1 MNTQGRVSSTFCLHF
16 TSRVLLVTLFN
27 LNQPVPWSQQLN
39 NLEGQMNNS
48 DLVAAQA
55 TSSQKLKRQLRAQLS
70 FKNAPENPP
79 RREGLTSA
87 ALLRFALSLLSH
99 SFSPCFW
106 RRCGAG
112 QLQSG
117 DGRAPEQ
124 LRSTCLKVLRPW
136 VLKSTES

>member
-1 MNTQGRVSSTFCLHF
+1 M
-16 TSRVLLVTLFN
+16 VTLFN
-27 LNQPVPWSQQLN
+27 LTQSVPWSQQLN

-79 RREGLTSA
+79 RREGFTSA
-87 ALLRFALSLLSH
+87 ALLRFAPSLLLH
-99 SFSPCFW
+99 SFSPVSGG
-106 RRCGAG
+106 GAAAQG
-112 QLQSG
+112 APVW
-117 DGRAPEQ
+117 GRA
-124 LRSTCLKVLRPW
+124 RSRTTTLYVLESFETG